1 MTRINME
8 KKGMNDVIFTP
19 METSDF
25 KEKMK
30 VKIHDILVDKELLS
44 KGKCSIS
51 INKVFDDMSSDKKR
65 ISFAAI
71 NFSINKKGS
80 ANPIATGDADVT
92 FGEGPSFKSMAV
104 EMDVPGGKARMKET
118 CNPKSRPTTRD

>member
-1 MTRINME
+1 MTRIDIE
-8 KKGMNDVIFTP
+8 KKNMSEVIFTP

-30 VKIHDILVDKELLS
+30 IKIHDILVDEELLS

-51 INKVFDDMSSDKKR
+51 INNVFDDISSDKR
-65 ISFAAI
+65 RLSFAAI

-80 ANPIATGDADVT
+80 ANPIATGDVDAM
-92 FGEGPSFKSMAV
+92 FGEGPSFKSITV
-104 EMDVPGGKARMKET
+104 EMDVPGGKSRMKKM
-118 CNPKSRPTTRD
+118 CNPKSR

>member
-92 FGEGPSFKSMAV
+92 FGEG
-104 EMDVPGGKARMKET
+104 RR
-118 CNPKSRPTTRD
+118 SRAWRWRWTFPAGNLE